1 MLPATRQRWLSRLF
15 AFYFLSSTVYKL
27 SSHTFAELLAEN
39 VQLLISY
46 EIINNSDSGVT
57 QYISYTN
64 DSISADVNIIR
75 QIHDWRSTFSFRST
89 SQYNTVQYNIL
100 LQSCQDAVADPDISF
115 GGHEVPKALRGV
127 GCGVCIPSP
136 LFWSI
141 LMSKCVSHV
150 YTCIA
155 YFHSHQYK
163 PEYDC
168 FIA

>member
-1 MLPATRQRWLSRLF
+1 
-15 AFYFLSSTVYKL
+15 
-27 SSHTFAELLAEN
+27 
-39 VQLLISY
+39 
-46 EIINNSDSGVT
+46 
-57 QYISYTN
+57 
-64 DSISADVNIIR
+64 
-75 QIHDWRSTFSFRST
+75 
-89 SQYNTVQYNIL
+89 
-100 LQSCQDAVADPDISF
+100 VADPDISF
-115 GGHEVPKALRGV
+115 GGHEAPKAPRSSAEGARIETPKALRGV